1 MVYGGTGSGEIPA
14 VAVTSGQARAIFVL
28 GFLAGMIDGYDLQSA
43 GLIAPKLATEFGMGP
58 GYLGAIFGL
67 TALALMVGSTLGGW
81 LGDIVGPKQALIAAL
96 AFFGICSIGSAFAWT
111 ALSFGVFRAST
122 GFGLGMALPNI
133 IAIISAISP
142 RETIARRVALITAS
156 VPLGGVLL
164 GGLVYLSPGQ
174 LSWRHILHVGGW
186 LPLLIAVL
194 IIFIF
199 PNIHPGRSA
208 AADDDRSAA
217 GRSRFRMLFQREPG
231 NTLLLWLAFF
241 VTMGVLYIL
250 VSWLPT
256 ILTDAGISSREI
268 GLVMLCFSVA
278 GAVGG
283 ILAGWM
289 ISAFSHRAAAFA
301 CYLGS
306 AAGFACLV
314 AGHNT
319 LSLALLTVGTVS
331 FFITAAQFFLY
342 ATSPMLY
349 PPEIRGTGVGSAISA
364 GRLGAA
370 AGPSLAGL
378 ALNSGASADAMLLSC
393 IPVIF
398 LAFAIVLYLL
408 VRARATLS
416 IGATAG

>member
-1 MVYGGTGSGEIPA
+1 MVYGGAGSDEIPV

-28 GFLAGMIDGYDLQSA
+28 GFFAGLIDGYDLQAA
-43 GLIAPKLATEFGMGP
+43 GLIAPRLVAEFGMGP

-81 LGDIVGPKQALIAAL
+81 LGDIIGPKRALIAAL
-96 AFFGICSIGSAFAWT
+96 VFFGICSIGSAFAWT
-111 ALSFGVFRAST
+111 ALSFGVFRSST

-164 GGLVYLSPGQ
+164 GGLVYFSPGQ
-174 LSWRHILHVGGW
+174 ISWRHILHVGGW
-186 LPLLIAVL
+186 LPLFVAVL

-199 PNIHPGRSA
+199 PNIRPGRHA
-208 AADDDRSAA
+208 AAKSDLPAA
-217 GRSRFRMLFQREPG
+217 GASRFRMLFQRERG
-231 NTLLLWLAFF
+231 NTLLLWLSFF

-256 ILTDAGISSREI
+256 ILTDAGISSREV
-268 GLVMLCFSVA
+268 GLVMLCFSVT

-289 ISAFSHRAAAFA
+289 ISTFSYRAAAFA
-301 CYLGS
+301 CYIGS
-306 AAGFACLV
+306 AVGFAWLV
-314 AGHNT
+314 TGHNT
-319 LSLALLTVGTVS
+319 LSLALLTVGTAS

-349 PPEIRGTGVGSAISA
+349 PPEVRGTGVGSAISA

-370 AGPSLAGL
+370 AGPSLAGF
-378 ALNSGASADAMLLSC
+378 ALNSGASANSMLLSC
-393 IPVIF
+393 IPVIV
-398 LAFAIVLYLL
+398 LALVIVLYLL
-408 VRARATLS
+408 ARARTTLNV
-416 IGATAG
+416 GVANA